1 MKRAKRIKLVIYC
14 SRDTRC
20 DNMGKRL
27 KLAERW
33 AIDSK
38 KPMGGYVF
46 EGTPEYAERE
56 KEVEELNEWLQ
67 SQRDENEED

>member
-1 MKRAKRIKLVIYC
+1 
-14 SRDTRC
+14 
-20 DNMGKRL
+20 MGRRL
-27 KLAERW
+27 TLAERW

-46 EGTPEYAERE
+46 EGTPEYSERE
-56 KEVEELNEWLQ
+56 KEVQEWLK

>member
-1 MKRAKRIKLVIYC
+1 
-14 SRDTRC
+14 
-20 DNMGKRL
+20 MGRRL
-27 KLAERW
+27 TLAERW

-46 EGTPEYAERE
+46 EGTPEYSERE
-56 KEVEELNEWLQ
+56 KEVQELNEWLK